1 MSGTSCCRWCVAVC
15 LVGGLILIPGRALAS
30 PPDSSR
36 VRVAKLSSVASHVW
50 SLLSGL
56 WQEAGCVID
65 PNGAICTPTLSPEVP
80 SLDEGCRLDP
90 DGRCAASQ

>member
-1 MSGTSCCRWCVAVC
+1 MSGTSCRRWCAAVC

-30 PPDSSR
+30 PPDPGQ
-36 VRVAKLSSVASHVW
+36 VRGAETSSVMPQIW
-50 SLLSGL
+50 SLFTSL
-56 WQEAGCVID
+56 WQEAGCEID
-65 PNGAICTPTLSPEVP
+65 PDRTACTPVSPQAL